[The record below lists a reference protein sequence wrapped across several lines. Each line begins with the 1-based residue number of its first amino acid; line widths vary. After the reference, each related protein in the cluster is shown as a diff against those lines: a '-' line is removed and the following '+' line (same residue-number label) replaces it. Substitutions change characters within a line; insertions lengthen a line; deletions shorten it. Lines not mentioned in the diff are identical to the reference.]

1 MTIAQVVETSVN
13 VSNSPIQDYV
23 HLDDHAQ
30 PAYEVPISSS
40 QCNCLIENEG

>member
-1 MTIAQVVETSVN
+1 MTIAQVVKTSDT

-23 HLDDHAQ
+23 HLNDHAQ
-30 PAYEVPISSS
+30 PSYEVPISSS

>member
-1 MTIAQVVETSVN
+1 MTIAHVVEMSVN
-13 VSNSPIQDYV
+13 VSNSPIQEYV

-30 PAYEVPISSS
+30 PTYEVPISSS